1 MGIVG
6 FCMAPPRDKLEDFKH
21 SSLSVVKPPL
31 GMSFAPFATGIPTDP
46 AELEKLIQDAPGIV
60 ARAKEN
66 EQLMSEGSV
75 EGLTAR
81 TGQFSE
87 HQKKLLE
94 RLKSQG
100 RANDGFNILLLDA
113 LQNNTLPSFIA
124 DQVFDGMGDDDVT
137 ALVADI
143 EDKTGRPFEAYARDI
158 LGEDLPD
165 RTPGESEADY
175 QRRVLKALTEEMLNP
190 DGTVKAK
197 YADDPLAQYLAEQEV
212 VQEVTVKAKSIQ
224 VEVEVTGVTAKL
236 EDETKELSAA
246 FNAADATANAIENAE
261 LEAIAT
267 DSQDNHSDNDL
278 KSDESIDR
286 ANTGFA
292 NIPGMPG
299 SA

>member
-1 MGIVG
+1 MVTE
-6 FCMAPPRDKLEDFKH
+6 RDKLEDFKY

-31 GMSFAPFATGIPTDP
+31 AATFSPYATGIPTDP
-46 AELEKLIQDAPGIV
+46 KDVEKLIQDAPGIV

-66 EQLMSEGSV
+66 EQLMSDGSV

-87 HQKKLLE
+87 HQRKLLQ

-124 DQVFDGMGDDDVT
+124 DQVFDGMSDDDVT

-165 RTPGESEADY
+165 RNPGESEADY

-190 DGTVKAK
+190 DGTVKAE
-197 YADDPLAQYLAEQEV
+197 YADDPLAQYLAEQAV

-224 VEVEVTGVTAKL
+224 AEVEVTGVTAKL

-246 FNAADATANAIENAE
+246 FNAADTTANVIGNAE
-261 LEAIAT
+261 LEAVAT
-267 DSQDNHSDNDL
+267 DNQDNHSDNDFDA
-278 KSDESIDR
+278 DESVDR
-286 ANTGFA
+286 TNTGFA